1 MDEARLQ
8 EQAWRN
14 AIRAQQE
21 IAEVR
26 AYEKTYGKV
35 RAIIIIFP
43 VYLLALLLSSCR
55 MHIGTVKLTEL
66 IIGNNR

>member
-35 RAIIIIFP
+35 RAIIIH